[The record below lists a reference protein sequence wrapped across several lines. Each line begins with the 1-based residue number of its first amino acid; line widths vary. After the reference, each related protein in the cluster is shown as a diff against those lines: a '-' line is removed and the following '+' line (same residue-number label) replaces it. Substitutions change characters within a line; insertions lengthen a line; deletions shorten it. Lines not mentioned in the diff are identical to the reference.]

1 MSLNW
6 IILKRSIT
14 NRNTQVNSR
23 REQISSNYYST
34 IAGSIEITKLVNKLL
49 QTKRWQNLITSNFI
63 PRVLLIFFFLPPPST
78 SIFPLP
84 AYLFL
89 RSARPIRILPD
100 ILIKPRSLTVY
111 SRVVEQARSSRLTL
125 SPQDRKACSRPGL
138 GSPVVVK
145 YAA

>member
-23 REQISSNYYST
+23 WEQISSNYYST
-34 IAGSIEITKLVNKLL
+34 IVGSIEITKLVNKLL

-63 PRVLLIFFFLPPPST
+63 PRVLLIFFLPPPST

-111 SRVVEQARSSRLTL
+111 SRVVASEADSLSSGSEGLLTAGARISGSSKIR
-125 SPQDRKACSRPGL
+125 GL
-138 GSPVVVK
+138 I
-145 YAA
+145 A